1 MPGRFLSPIF
11 GSGLPMDRRPSS
23 DPFLDLHREVNR
35 LFDDVFRSSGGSS
48 YGGSFGGMMTP
59 RIDVVETDNE
69 LRIAAELPG
78 VSQED
83 VEVMLED
90 DMLTLRGE
98 KRSSHEEGQGSRRIA
113 ERSYGRF
120 ERSLQLPFRP
130 EEGRV
135 QASFEHGV
143 LTITLPKPAPAPERA
158 RRIEVRG
165 GGSQPSEQGAQST
178 ASKRA
183 TGNRTASAEA
193 SGGQSPNSDQPTG

>member
-1 MPGRFLSPIF
+1 MPGRFLAPIF
-11 GSGLPMDRRPSS
+11 GGRSPMDRRPAS

-35 LFDDVFRSSGGSS
+35 LFDDMFRSSGGSS
-48 YGGSFGGMMTP
+48 YGGTFGGMMTP

-78 VSQED
+78 VSQDD

-90 DMLTLRGE
+90 DVLTLRGE
-98 KRSSHEEGQGSRRIA
+98 KRSAHEEGEGSRHIT

-130 EEGRV
+130 DEGQVR
-135 QASFEHGV
+135 AAFEHGV
-143 LTITLPKPAPAPERA
+143 LTVTLPKPAQAPERA

-165 GGSQPSEQGAQST
+165 GSPQPRGQSAQST
-178 ASKRA
+178 TSGSGD
-183 TGNRTASAEA
+183 GNQTASAEV
-193 SGGQSPNSDQPTG
+193 SGGKIPNSDQPTG